1 MAITSA
7 YKFRVMMKRM
17 IVIWYTK
24 VISYD
29 ETIILLTIYN
39 PINNRLF
46 AG

>member
-1 MAITSA
+1 
-7 YKFRVMMKRM
+7 M

-24 VISYD
+24 IISYD
-29 ETIILLTIYN
+29 ETIILLTFYN